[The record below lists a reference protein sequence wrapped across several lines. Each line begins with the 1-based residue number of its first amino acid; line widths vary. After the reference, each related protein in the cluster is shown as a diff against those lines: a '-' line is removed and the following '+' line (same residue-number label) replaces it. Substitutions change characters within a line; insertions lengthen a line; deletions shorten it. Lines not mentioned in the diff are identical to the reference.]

1 MIFFMGGFLKKPKTN
16 DFFNTQG
23 IQNNIAHMNKLSF
36 SRD

>member
-1 MIFFMGGFLKKPKTN
+1 MIFFMGGFKKNQKPTI
-16 DFFNTQG
+16 FFNTQG